1 MNMGLCS
8 PAVLAHHAVGARDA
22 VRAARYAKA
31 AAREAIRA
39 GSHTEAAAFSQTAL
53 DHLEGA
59 PPGER
64 AELLHQLG
72 YEQYMTSRL
81 KDAIADVSASF
92 PLWEQAGDAA
102 GLSAAHEAVA
112 IFEYYN
118 ARRRDAEAHADQAAS
133 IVREPGPELTY
144 GLARA
149 TRGYLAYMRSDF
161 ELAMS
166 CYGDAGRIAE
176 RERHGE
182 LALRTRFVQ
191 AAAALAG
198 GDEEARPRLTEH
210 IEAARAHEWDEL
222 ASTGYSNL
230 ANLDVEQRRF
240 RAAEHLLEESLRFTM
255 ERDIPICRHWQTG
268 VRSRLHFSNGHWS
281 AALEDAELVLES
293 EGMPLATLWPLLVTA
308 LVPLRRGDENA
319 STAPFEAAWEL
330 ADRID
335 EPLRRLAVLSALAE
349 RMWMTELPDVRVAR
363 TSSSRCARPAQ
374 LGSEGLHIG
383 RQSLRVVKQQHLCLG
398 LLPPNEPLLWNV
410 RPR

>member
-1 MNMGLCS
+1 
-8 PAVLAHHAVGARDA
+8 
-22 VRAARYAKA
+22 
-31 AAREAIRA
+31 
-39 GSHTEAAAFSQTAL
+39 
-53 DHLEGA
+53 
-59 PPGER
+59 
-64 AELLHQLG
+64 
-72 YEQYMTSRL
+72 
-81 KDAIADVSASF
+81 
-92 PLWEQAGDAA
+92 
-102 GLSAAHEAVA
+102 
-112 IFEYYN
+112 
-118 ARRRDAEAHADQAAS
+118 
-133 IVREPGPELTY
+133 
-144 GLARA
+144 
-149 TRGYLAYMRSDF
+149 
-161 ELAMS
+161 MS

-176 RERHGE
+176 LERHGE

-281 AALEDAELVLES
+281 AALEDAEHVLES

-335 EPLRRLAVLSALAE
+335 ESLRRLAVLSALAE
-349 RMWMTELPDVRVAR
+349 RMWMTELPDVRVTRRRVLSGPVGRAAR
-363 TSSSRCARPAQ
+363 IGLGGRRSRPLAGQARAAGEAAGIGRRAVPARPRLAPGRGR
-374 LGSEGLHIG
+374 LVVAPAGGS
-383 RQSLRVVKQQHLCLG
+383 
-398 LLPPNEPLLWNV
+398 V
-410 RPR
+410 RRGNGVG